1 MRRYTVDDVMKW
13 GPCCERAR
21 VAKLFGRR
29 RSVALVDMLSSER
42 LTCAD
47 AVWCACHAMDDRQRR
62 HFSCDCAQ
70 SVLHLAR
77 NPVFAGCLA
86 TARRY
91 ADGAATGEE
100 ISKTDEE
107 IRKAVS
113 TATDAWLYSTGSC
126 ATVSAGAAVERAC
139 SSATCAAVYSAAG
152 CAAIAAGETDER
164 ETQRQALLTM
174 ALAGVIQ

>member
-29 RSVALVDMLSSER
+29 RSVTLVDMLSSER
-42 LTCAD
+42 VACAD
-47 AVWCACHAMDDRQRR
+47 AVWCACHAMGDRQRR
-62 HFSCDCAQ
+62 HFACDCAE
-70 SVLHLAR
+70 SVLHLAS

-91 ADGAATGEE
+91 ADGDATD
-100 ISKTDEE
+100 KE

-113 TATDAWLYSTGSC
+113 TATDAWLYSTGGC
-126 ATVSAGAAVERAC
+126 ETVSAGAAAARAC
-139 SSATCAAVYSAAG
+139 SSATCATVYSAAA
-152 CAAIAAGETDER
+152 CAVIAAGETDER
-164 ETQRQALLTM
+164 ETQRQALLM
-174 ALAGVIQ
+174 LALAGVIQ